1 MRNLFYILM
10 CCFAVS
16 SVLAD
21 TSSELMNEKIHWS
34 DEVITK
40 AVEDGYKDYLYDKI
54 NSVNGMTETD
64 YYQESAKAYEDK
76 NNLLEALSQKGTF
89 SLTDVVKQ
97 CTTFRKITPNYVC
110 ENVAK
115 NFVDFISN
123 PEWTEQTKTES
134 NPEKK

>member
-1 MRNLFYILM
+1 MKNLFYILM

-34 DEVITK
+34 GEVITK
-40 AVEDGYKDYLYDKI
+40 AVEDGYKDYLYHKI
-54 NSVNGMTETD
+54 NSAHGSKED
-64 YYQESAKAYEDK
+64 HYRELDEAYEDK
-76 NNLLEALSQKGTF
+76 YNLLEALSKKGTF

-97 CTTFRKITPNYVC
+97 CTTYRTITPNYVC

-123 PEWTEQTKTES
+123 PE
-134 NPEKK
+134 